1 MDYSVG
7 ALKRDFSEV
16 IKKVES
22 GETIGILYGKEK
34 IPIAKIVPNVK
45 EVRKPAPARKL
56 GVLKGRMKVTFADDW
71 EMTEEEFLG
80 L

>member
-22 GETIGILYGKEK
+22 GETIGILYGREK
-34 IPIAKIVPNVK
+34 RPVAKIVPNMK
-45 EVRKPAPARKL
+45 EVRKPARKL
-56 GVLKGRMKVTFADDW
+56 GILKGRMKVTFADDW
-71 EMTEEEFLG
+71 EMTDEEFLG